1 MWNIFLHYTYCAIEF
16 VYVVVPSGIVET
28 SFETFLKVF
37 YLLLLLK
44 MFKVMHELAFSVRPS
59 QKKKKKKNALQ
70 PYCQPYS
77 VLSTLEQAW
86 TDYAAD
92 FSAAHILPC
101 KKEATDLKV
110 LRQISKTIRKLQWIP
125 NTIINT
131 NVLESFYNVYI
142 YDGVKTALSTHGL
155 RNI

>member
-1 MWNIFLHYTYCAIEF
+1 
-16 VYVVVPSGIVET
+16 
-28 SFETFLKVF
+28 
-37 YLLLLLK
+37 
-44 MFKVMHELAFSVRPS
+44 MHELAFSVRPS

-110 LRQISKTIRKLQWIP
+110 LRQISKTIRKLQ
-125 NTIINT
+125 
-131 NVLESFYNVYI
+131 
-142 YDGVKTALSTHGL
+142 
-155 RNI
+155 